1 MRPTGRLHI
10 GNYFGALQNWVKL
23 QEDASNECFF
33 FIADWH
39 SLTSDYADTSQIAQN
54 SIEIATD
61 FLAAGLDPKKVVIF
75 QQSQVIE
82 HAELHLLLS
91 MITPLGW
98 LERVPTYKEQ
108 IENIK
113 GKDLH
118 TYGFLGYPVLQT
130 ADIVIYGEEGMS
142 LAVPVGEDQ
151 VAHVELSREVVRHFN
166 LFNGEFIVDES
177 LRQENQAWQIG
188 AICHALQ
195 IPADEFGLKAFP
207 LSDDTWA
214 KFVGAVRGRFL
225 AIGFSNALELLARE
239 SQKADRRVKLAVGD
253 RESDAKI
260 LGTDPEPWKT
270 VKVVPVLVEPD
281 VLLTEAKRVP
291 GLDGRKMSKSYGNA
305 IELGESDESIRVK
318 TKAMITDPARK
329 RRTDP
334 GNPDICPVFDWH
346 KLFSP
351 AETLSWASV
360 GCKTAGIGCIE
371 CKHEMA
377 NNLIKWIVPIRA
389 RRLEFA
395 AEPGR
400 VLEVIDAGSDRARET
415 AQATMKR
422 VREAVFGWNAKRA
435 SISGTDAE
443 QRGAG
448 D

>member
-54 SIEIATD
+54 CIEITTD

-75 QQSQVIE
+75 QQSQILE

-113 GKDLH
+113 GKDLL

-130 ADIVIYGEEGMS
+130 ADIVIYGEEG
-142 LAVPVGEDQ
+142 LPLIVPVGEDQ
-151 VAHVELSREVVRHFN
+151 VAHVELSREIVNTFNVHFGFQVEYEKWRAEDVAGLVRAIYRKDWPTEYVAGGSVNHSKIPEMNFRV
-166 LFNGEFIVDES
+166 LHSQILDEGLS
-177 LRQENQAWQIG
+177 NFFARIG
-188 AICHALQ
+188 
-195 IPADEFGLKAFP
+195 PEG
-207 LSDDTWA
+207 
-214 KFVGAVRGRFL
+214 
-225 AIGFSNALELLARE
+225 
-239 SQKADRRVKLAVGD
+239 QKYVTVNP
-253 RESDAKI
+253 I
-260 LGTDPEPWKT
+260 L
-270 VKVVPVLVEPD
+270 VPPD
-281 VLLTEAKRVP
+281 VMLTQAKRVP

-305 IELGESDESIRVK
+305 IELGESDESIRAK
-318 TKAMITDPARK
+318 TKVMKTDPHRQ
-329 RRTDP
+329 RRTDT
-334 GNPDICPVFDWH
+334 GDPDICPVFDWH

-371 CKHEMA
+371 CKGAMA
-377 NNLIKWIVPIRA
+377 DNLIKWIAPIRA
-389 RRLEFA
+389 RRMEFA

-422 VREAVFGWNAKRA
+422 VREAVFGWNAKREV
-435 SISGTDAE
+435 ISGVANE
-443 QRGAG
+443 KRHGAG

>member
-23 QEDASNECFF
+23 QDDPSNECFF

-75 QQSQVIE
+75 QQSQILE

-130 ADIVIYGEEGMS
+130 ADIVIYGEEGVS
-142 LAVPVGEDQ
+142 LTVPVGEDQ
-151 VAHVELSREVVRHFN
+151 VPHIELSREVVRRFN
-166 LFNGEFIVDES
+166 
-177 LRQENQAWQIG
+177 A
-188 AICHALQ
+188 H
-195 IPADEFGLKAFP
+195 FGLDVDLVGLDKNRAAA
-207 LSDDTWA
+207 D
-214 KFVGAVRGRFL
+214 FVGDLLPKLSGDAHQRFDEIWRGSIRAAAAEWGVSNFL
-225 AIGFSNALELLARE
+225 EKLGQYREFFVYSELLR
-239 SQKADRRVKLAVGD
+239 
-253 RESDAKI
+253 
-260 LGTDPEPWKT
+260 
-270 VKVVPVLVEPD
+270 EPD
-281 VLLTEAKRVP
+281 VLLTPAKRVP

-334 GNPDICPVFDWH
+334 GNPDICPVYDWH

-371 CKHEMA
+371 CKTAMA
-377 NNLIKWIVPIRA
+377 DNLIKWIAPIRA

-395 AEPGR
+395 AQPKR
-400 VLEVIDAGSDRARET
+400 VLEVIDAGSNRARET

-422 VREAVFGWNAKRA
+422 VREAVFGWNAKRE
-435 SISGTDAE
+435 SISGVANETK
-443 QRGAG
+443 QTGAG

>member
-1 MRPTGRLHI
+1 MLSGMRPTGRLHI

-54 SIEIATD
+54 CIEITTD

-75 QQSQVIE
+75 QQSQILE

-113 GKDLH
+113 GKDLL

-130 ADIVIYGEEGMS
+130 ADIVIYGEEG
-142 LAVPVGEDQ
+142 LPLIVPVGEDQ
-151 VAHVELSREVVRHFN
+151 VAHVEISREIVRAFNTHF
-166 LFNGEFIVDES
+166 
-177 LRQENQAWQIG
+177 
-188 AICHALQ
+188 
-195 IPADEFGLKAFP
+195 
-207 LSDDTWA
+207 
-214 KFVGAVRGRFL
+214 
-225 AIGFSNALELLARE
+225 GFSVRDELFDVKNGGAYLRLQKLFGIEPSGEIKDRAANARMLAKRKAADVGIQNFIEKAGDDAGFFRYQETLRE
-239 SQKADRRVKLAVGD
+239 
-253 RESDAKI
+253 
-260 LGTDPEPWKT
+260 PE
-270 VKVVPVLVEPD
+270 
-281 VLLTEAKRVP
+281 VLLTQAKRVP

-360 GCKTAGIGCIE
+360 GCKTAG
-371 CKHEMA
+371 
-377 NNLIKWIVPIRA
+377 
-389 RRLEFA
+389 
-395 AEPGR
+395 
-400 VLEVIDAGSDRARET
+400 
-415 AQATMKR
+415 
-422 VREAVFGWNAKRA
+422 
-435 SISGTDAE
+435 
-443 QRGAG
+443 
-448 D
+448 

>member
-1 MRPTGRLHI
+1 MPHRGVVLGEVGKKRRVLSGMRPTGRLHI

-54 SIEIATD
+54 CIEITTD

-75 QQSQVIE
+75 QQSQVME

-130 ADIVIYGEEGMS
+130 ADIVIYGEPEML

-151 VAHVELSREVVRHFN
+151 VPHIELSREIVRKCNSHFGFGVKSS
-166 LFNGEFIVDES
+166 LFNPYDPAVLHRIDRAVDIPRILPPPSRVLDEWVSDGLIKGLRDRAGE
-177 LRQENQAWQIG
+177 IG
-188 AICHALQ
+188 AENFMARL
-195 IPADEFGLKAFP
+195 DECDREYF
-207 LSDDTWA
+207 T
-214 KFVGAVRGRFL
+214 V
-225 AIGFSNALELLARE
+225 ELI
-239 SQKADRRVKLAVGD
+239 LAV
-253 RESDAKI
+253 
-260 LGTDPEPWKT
+260 
-270 VKVVPVLVEPD
+270 PD
-281 VLLTEAKRVP
+281 VMLTEAKRVP

-305 IELGESDESIRVK
+305 IELGESDDSIRVK

-371 CKHEMA
+371 CKTAMA
-377 NNLIKWIVPIRA
+377 DNLIKWIAPIRA

-422 VREAVFGWNAKRA
+422 VREAVFGWNAKREA
-435 SISGTDAE
+435 ISGVANE
-443 QRGAG
+443 KRHGAG